1 MTAELRRSDHPML
14 ATLLTITMSSLGQTE
29 SPAAD
34 PTNVTDSAPHIDAMG
49 LIKEAESVSIASRYG
64 PPISRAPSNA
74 DRRSVYNDVQGT
86 MNRLWHDKAE
96 VAESALNALYD
107 KHQEYPLGE
116 TIGSQAMGWL
126 PMRF

>member
-1 MTAELRRSDHPML
+1 MNAALRRSGHPML
-14 ATLLTITMSSLGQTE
+14 ATLLTVSLGGLAQTE

-64 PPISRAPSNA
+64 TPISRALSNA
-74 DRRSVYNDVQGT
+74 GRRSVYNDVQGK

-96 VAESALNALYD
+96 VAESALSALYD
-107 KHQEYPLGE
+107 KHQE
-116 TIGSQAMGWL
+116 
-126 PMRF
+126 